1 MYNWSYINSLR
12 ENYPSDDNYQ
22 NILRNPRLLYKLEKE
37 YLAKYSMDADVYYLA
52 LKESLDHYV
61 AMRIAKDKSFTET
74 EEFIKPEPEKIIIR
88 EPAPE
93 PIIKTETILKDNRGG
108 RLKALQLRMNWII
121 KKTKSVFL
129 WNIIWIK
136 VNC

>member
-74 EEFIKPEPEKIIIR
+74 EEFKNYAQYLKRLVINILR
-88 EPAPE
+88 SFRHRLFLVTSQ
-93 PIIKTETILKDNRGG
+93 KTSSAILSLILK
-108 RLKALQLRMNWII
+108 LC
-121 KKTKSVFL
+121 V
-129 WNIIWIK
+129 
-136 VNC
+136 

>member
-74 EEFIKPEPEKIIIR
+74 EEF
-88 EPAPE
+88 
-93 PIIKTETILKDNRGG
+93 KTANTEQILDHVVELSL
-108 RLKALQLRMNWII
+108 LKKYISD
-121 KKTKSVFL
+121 KSSILSDIHHRFKELDRDV
-129 WNIIWIK
+129 
-136 VNC
+136 